1 MLFRYL
7 PDLTVIAL
15 PAIIIPIQ
23 HFKLSMSET
32 FSKKEKEKKKDQ
44 KRKEK
49 EQRKSERKANSKSG
63 QSLEDMMAYV
73 DENGNISSKPPD
85 LTKKVA
91 INENEI
97 VIGSRNIPGMEV
109 NVLRK
114 GRITYFNT
122 SKGYGFIKDLKTQE
136 SIFVHMNALETPV
149 KENDMVSFHTEN
161 SVRGLN
167 AVQVKKA

>member
-1 MLFRYL
+1 
-7 PDLTVIAL
+7 
-15 PAIIIPIQ
+15 
-23 HFKLSMSET
+23 MSET
-32 FSKKEKEKKKDQ
+32 FSKKEKEKKKQQ
-44 KRKEK
+44 KKKEK
-49 EQRKSERKANSKSG
+49 EQRKSDRKANAKSG
-63 QSLEDMMAYV
+63 QSLDEMMAYV

-97 VIGSRNIPGMEV
+97 VIGSRNIEGMDV
-109 NVLRK
+109 NPIRK
-114 GRITYFNT
+114 GRVTYFNT
-122 SKGYGFIKDLKTQE
+122 AKGYGFIKDLRTQE
-136 SIFVHMNALETPV
+136 SIFVHMNALETPI